1 MLTVIAVAG
10 VLGPV
15 GFTAHRILGRV
26 RRFAA
31 ERARTRALRSIVDA
45 FSREL
50 GVGAFPVDAAGHA
63 LDAVRDTSGVGRE
76 LVGQLEVEVRRVRL
90 GARPGEGY
98 GGGDS
103 GAGADTGP
111 GVGSGPDTGV
121 GAGPD
126 TGVGPDVRRLLA
138 VWASAT
144 RHGTALG
151 RLVDRLRADLDA
163 RLTHL
168 GHTSSALAGAR
179 LTETILLL
187 LPFGALALGQSM
199 GLNPAAFLVGNVLGV
214 LLLVVGVLLG
224 CAGALWTESLTV
236 TVLGGVGR
244 RAGPSPLDAARL
256 LDLFAESLVSGLPV
270 SVAWCV
276 ATTCG
281 DAGVGGGETGE
292 TGTAGEAVHAG
303 DTGDAA
309 HRVAALLAL
318 GSGADA
324 WEPLRDDPH
333 LGPVARLAESGSRNG
348 ARLAEGVRA
357 QATRLRAEAADASLA
372 GAERVLVVVAAPL
385 TLCFLPAFVLV
396 GLIPLVVGFAG
407 I

>member
-15 GFTAHRILGRV
+15 GFTAHRIFGRV
-26 RRFAA
+26 RAFSA
-31 ERARTRALRSIVDA
+31 ERARTRTLRSIVDA

-63 LDAVRDTSGVGRE
+63 LDAADDTRGAGRD
-76 LVGQLEVEVRRVRL
+76 LVEQLAVEVRRVRL
-90 GARPGEGY
+90 GAPPG
-98 GGGDS
+98 S
-103 GAGADTGP
+103 
-111 GVGSGPDTGV
+111 GSGPDTD
-121 GAGPD
+121 A
-126 TGVGPDVRRLLA
+126 DVTRLLT
-138 VWASAT
+138 VWASST

-151 RLVDRLRADLDA
+151 RLMDRLRADLDA

-168 GHTSSALAGAR
+168 SHTSSALAGAR

-199 GLNPAAFLVGNVLGV
+199 GLNPGAFLVGNVLGV
-214 LLLVVGVLLG
+214 LLLVGGVLLG

-256 LDLFAESLVSGLPV
+256 LDLFAESLASGLPV
-270 SVAWCV
+270 SVAWHV
-276 ATTCG
+276 AATCG
-281 DAGVGGGETGE
+281 DADVGD
-292 TGTAGEAVHAG
+292 AG
-303 DTGDAA
+303 DAGDADDA
-309 HRVAALLAL
+309 VRRVAALLAL
-318 GSGADA
+318 GAGAAA

-348 ARLAEGVRA
+348 ARLADGVRA

>member
-1 MLTVIAVAG
+1 MLTLIAAAG

-31 ERARTRALRSIVDA
+31 ERSRTRTLRSVVDA
-45 FSREL
+45 FAREL
-50 GVGAFPVDAAGHA
+50 GVGALPVDAAGHA
-63 LDAVRDTSGVGRE
+63 LDAVRDTKGASRE
-76 LVGQLEVEVRRVRL
+76 LIDQLDVEVRRVRL
-90 GARPGEGY
+90 GARPGE
-98 GGGDS
+98 S
-103 GAGADTGP
+103 GAGADA
-111 GVGSGPDTGV
+111 GSDAVVHAVVHTV
-121 GAGPD
+121 AD
-126 TGVGPDVRRLLA
+126 ADVSRLLA
-138 VWASAT
+138 VWASSS

-151 RLVDRLRADLDA
+151 RLMDRSRTDLDA

-199 GLNPAAFLVGNVLGV
+199 GIAPVAFLVGNVLGV

-244 RAGPSPLDAARL
+244 RAGPSPLAAARL
-256 LDLFAESLVSGLPV
+256 LDLFAESLAAGLPL
-270 SVAWCV
+270 SVAWNV
-276 ATTCG
+276 AATCG
-281 DAGVGGGETGE
+281 DQHGGGG
-292 TGTAGEAVHAG
+292 GGAGG
-303 DTGDAA
+303 DRDSDRDSGRDSDRGSDRDRDVN
-309 HRVAALLAL
+309 RVAALLSL
-318 GSGADA
+318 GAGADA

-333 LGPVARLAESGSRNG
+333 LGPVARLAESGTRNG
-348 ARLAEGVRA
+348 ARLADGVRA

>member
-15 GFTAHRILGRV
+15 GFTAHRIFGRV
-26 RRFAA
+26 RAFSA
-31 ERARTRALRSIVDA
+31 ERARTRTLRSIVDA

-63 LDAVRDTSGVGRE
+63 LDAADDTRGAGRE
-76 LVGQLEVEVRRVRL
+76 LVEKLAVEVRRVRL
-90 GARPGEGY
+90 GAQP
-98 GGGDS
+98 
-103 GAGADTGP
+103 
-111 GVGSGPDTGV
+111 GSGSSPHID
-121 GAGPD
+121 A
-126 TGVGPDVRRLLA
+126 DVTRLLA
-138 VWASAT
+138 VWASST

-151 RLVDRLRADLDA
+151 RLMDRLRADLDA

-168 GHTSSALAGAR
+168 SHTSSALAGAR

-199 GLNPAAFLVGNVLGV
+199 GLNPGAFLVCNVLGV
-214 LLLVVGVLLG
+214 LLLVVGVLMG

-256 LDLFAESLVSGLPV
+256 LDLFAESLASGLPV
-270 SVAWCV
+270 SVAWHV
-276 ATTCG
+276 AATCG
-281 DAGVGGGETGE
+281 DVDD
-292 TGTAGEAVHAG
+292 AG
-303 DTGDAA
+303 DAGDADDA
-309 HRVAALLAL
+309 VRRVAALLAL
-318 GSGADA
+318 GAGAAA

-348 ARLAEGVRA
+348 ARLADGVRA

>member
-15 GFTAHRILGRV
+15 GFTAHRIFGRV
-26 RRFAA
+26 RAFSA
-31 ERARTRALRSIVDA
+31 ERARTRTLRSIVDA

-63 LDAVRDTSGVGRE
+63 LDAADDTRGAGRE
-76 LVGQLEVEVRRVRL
+76 LVEKLAVEVRRVRL
-90 GARPGEGY
+90 GAQP
-98 GGGDS
+98 
-103 GAGADTGP
+103 
-111 GVGSGPDTGV
+111 GSGSSPHID
-121 GAGPD
+121 A
-126 TGVGPDVRRLLA
+126 DVTRLLA
-138 VWASAT
+138 VWASST

-151 RLVDRLRADLDA
+151 RLMDRLRADLDA

-168 GHTSSALAGAR
+168 SHTSSALAGAR

-199 GLNPAAFLVGNVLGV
+199 GLNPGAFLVRNVLGV
-214 LLLVVGVLLG
+214 LLLVVGVLMG

-256 LDLFAESLVSGLPV
+256 LDLFAESLASGLPV
-270 SVAWCV
+270 SVAWHV
-276 ATTCG
+276 AATCG
-281 DAGVGGGETGE
+281 DVDD
-292 TGTAGEAVHAG
+292 AG
-303 DTGDAA
+303 DAGDADDA
-309 HRVAALLAL
+309 VRRVAALLAL
-318 GSGADA
+318 GAGAAA

-348 ARLAEGVRA
+348 ARLADGVRA

>member
-15 GFTAHRILGRV
+15 GFTAHRILRRV
-26 RRFAA
+26 RSFAA
-31 ERARTRALRSIVDA
+31 ERARTRTLRSIVDA

-63 LDAVRDTSGVGRE
+63 LDAVRDTTGAGRD
-76 LVGQLEVEVRRVRL
+76 LVEQLAVEVRRVCL
-90 GARPGEGY
+90 GAQPGEGTAA
-98 GGGDS
+98 GGD
-103 GAGADTGP
+103 GDVDADGDSS
-111 GVGSGPDTGV
+111 VD
-121 GAGPD
+121 
-126 TGVGPDVRRLLA
+126 PDVERLLS
-138 VWASAT
+138 VWASAN
-144 RHGTALG
+144 RHGSALG
-151 RLVDRLRADLDA
+151 RLMDRLRADLDA

-168 GHTSSALAGAR
+168 SHTSSALAGAR

-199 GLNPAAFLVGNVLGV
+199 GLNPWAFLVGNVLGV

-256 LDLFAESLVSGLPV
+256 LDLFAESLASGLPV
-270 SVAWCV
+270 SVAWSV
-276 ATTCG
+276 AATCG
-281 DAGVGGGETGE
+281 DADAGAPDDGDDPGEEDGV
-292 TGTAGEAVHAG
+292 
-303 DTGDAA
+303 
-309 HRVAALLAL
+309 RKVAALLAL
-318 GSGADA
+318 GAGAEA
-324 WEPLRDDPH
+324 WEPLRDNPH

-357 QATRLRAEAADASLA
+357 QATRLRMEAADASLA

>member
-26 RRFAA
+26 RSFSA
-31 ERARTRALRSIVDA
+31 ERARTRTLRSIVDA

-63 LDAVRDTSGVGRE
+63 LDAVRDTTGAGRD
-76 LVGQLEVEVRRVRL
+76 LVEQLEVEVRRVRL
-90 GARPGEGY
+90 GAQPGEGTAAD
-98 GGGDS
+98 GDVDTDGDS
-103 GAGADTGP
+103 SVD
-111 GVGSGPDTGV
+111 
-121 GAGPD
+121 
-126 TGVGPDVRRLLA
+126 PDVERLLS
-138 VWASAT
+138 VWASAN
-144 RHGTALG
+144 RHGSALG
-151 RLVDRLRADLDA
+151 RLMDRLRVDLDA

-168 GHTSSALAGAR
+168 SHTSSALAGAR

-199 GLNPAAFLVGNVLGV
+199 GLNPGAFLVGNVLGV

-256 LDLFAESLVSGLPV
+256 LDLFAESLASGLPV
-270 SVAWCV
+270 SVAWRV
-276 ATTCG
+276 AATCG
-281 DAGVGGGETGE
+281 DTDVGVSDGGEREDGE
-292 TGTAGEAVHAG
+292 KDGV
-303 DTGDAA
+303 
-309 HRVAALLAL
+309 RKVAALLAL
-318 GSGADA
+318 GAGAEA

>member
-15 GFTAHRILGRV
+15 GFTAHRIFGRV
-26 RRFAA
+26 RAFSA
-31 ERARTRALRSIVDA
+31 ERARTRTLRSIVDA

-63 LDAVRDTSGVGRE
+63 LDAADDTRGAGRE
-76 LVGQLEVEVRRVRL
+76 LVEKLAVEVRRVRL
-90 GARPGEGY
+90 GAQP
-98 GGGDS
+98 
-103 GAGADTGP
+103 
-111 GVGSGPDTGV
+111 GSGSSPHID
-121 GAGPD
+121 A
-126 TGVGPDVRRLLA
+126 DVTRLLA
-138 VWASAT
+138 VWASST

-151 RLVDRLRADLDA
+151 RLMDRLRADLDA

-168 GHTSSALAGAR
+168 SHTSSALAGAR

-199 GLNPAAFLVGNVLGV
+199 GLNPGAFLVCNVLGV
-214 LLLVVGVLLG
+214 LLLVVGVLMG

-256 LDLFAESLVSGLPV
+256 LDLFAESLASGLPV
-270 SVAWCV
+270 SVAWHV
-276 ATTCG
+276 AATCG
-281 DAGVGGGETGE
+281 DVDD
-292 TGTAGEAVHAG
+292 AVR
-303 DTGDAA
+303 
-309 HRVAALLAL
+309 RVAALLAL
-318 GSGADA
+318 GAGAEA

-348 ARLAEGVRA
+348 ARLADGVRA

>member
-1 MLTVIAVAG
+1 MLTVVAVGG

-26 RRFAA
+26 RSFAA
-31 ERARTRALRSIVDA
+31 ERARTRTLRSIVDA

-63 LDAVRDTSGVGRE
+63 LAAVDDTRGVGRE
-76 LVGQLEVEVRRVRL
+76 LVEQLAVEVRRVRL
-90 GARPGEGY
+90 GAQPGEGT
-98 GGGDS
+98 S
-103 GAGADTGP
+103 ADGESS
-111 GVGSGPDTGV
+111 VD
-121 GAGPD
+121 
-126 TGVGPDVRRLLA
+126 PDVERLLN
-138 VWASAT
+138 VWASAN
-144 RHGTALG
+144 RHGSALG
-151 RLVDRLRADLDA
+151 RLMDRLRADLDA

-168 GHTSSALAGAR
+168 SHTSSALAGAR

-199 GLNPAAFLVGNVLGV
+199 GLNPGVFLVGNVLGV

-244 RAGPSPLDAARL
+244 RAGPSPLDAAPL
-256 LDLFAESLVSGLPV
+256 LDLFAESLSSGLPV
-270 SVAWCV
+270 SVAWHV
-276 ATTCG
+276 AATCG
-281 DAGVGGGETGE
+281 DADAGAQDADGGDGGVGGDRGEEDCVRT
-292 TGTAGEAVHAG
+292 
-303 DTGDAA
+303 
-309 HRVAALLAL
+309 VAALLAL
-318 GSGADA
+318 GAGAEA

>member
-15 GFTAHRILGRV
+15 GFTAHRIFGRV
-26 RRFAA
+26 RAFSA
-31 ERARTRALRSIVDA
+31 ERARTRTLRSIVDA

-63 LDAVRDTSGVGRE
+63 LDAADDTRGAGRE
-76 LVGQLEVEVRRVRL
+76 LVEKLAVEVRRVRL
-90 GARPGEGY
+90 GAQP
-98 GGGDS
+98 
-103 GAGADTGP
+103 
-111 GVGSGPDTGV
+111 GSGSSPHID
-121 GAGPD
+121 A
-126 TGVGPDVRRLLA
+126 DVTRLLA
-138 VWASAT
+138 VWASST

-151 RLVDRLRADLDA
+151 RLMDRLRADLDA

-168 GHTSSALAGAR
+168 SHTSSALAGAR

-199 GLNPAAFLVGNVLGV
+199 GLNPGAFLVGNVLGV

-256 LDLFAESLVSGLPV
+256 LDLFAESLASGLPV
-270 SVAWCV
+270 SVAWHV
-276 ATTCG
+276 AATCG
-281 DAGVGGGETGE
+281 DVDD
-292 TGTAGEAVHAG
+292 AG
-303 DTGDAA
+303 DAGDADDA
-309 HRVAALLAL
+309 VRRVAALLAL
-318 GSGADA
+318 GAGAAA

-348 ARLAEGVRA
+348 ARLADGVRA